1 MNRKVATVVD
11 ILGTLAFLLIF
22 TPAFFLLTI
31 SMLPLAATLRF
42 LRWWRERGA

>member
-1 MNRKVATVVD
+1 MKYRLSTIVD

-31 SMLPLAATLRF
+31 SILPLAATLRF
-42 LRWWRERGA
+42 LRWWNER